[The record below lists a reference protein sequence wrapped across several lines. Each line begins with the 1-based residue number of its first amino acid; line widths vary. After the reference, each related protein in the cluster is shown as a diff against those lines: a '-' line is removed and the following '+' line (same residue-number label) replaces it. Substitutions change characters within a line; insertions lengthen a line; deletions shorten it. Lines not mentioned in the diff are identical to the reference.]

1 MYFCCAHLHK
11 FDKISKTSII
21 IIDKNAYVCYNES
34 KLENKTNI
42 LTTGDKNK
50 NNKNK
55 KENIKMTE
63 KLKIPNQVVES
74 DWKDDISYQTYGT
87 DQEEM
92 EYISPAEVSKE
103 SINKIKARNL
113 KRGQTILNIFNKRD
127 LVA

>member
-1 MYFCCAHLHK
+1 M
-11 FDKISKTSII
+11 
-21 IIDKNAYVCYNES
+21 CYNQN
-34 KLENKTNI
+34 KLENKTKI
-42 LTTGDKNK
+42 LTNKTETSGDKNK
-50 NNKNK
+50 NNQNK

-74 DWKDDISYQTYGT
+74 DWKDDVDYQTYGT

-92 EYISPAEVSKE
+92 EYISPTEVSKE

-113 KRGQTILNIFNKRD
+113 KRGQTILSIFNKHD